1 MIPIRAPL
9 YKLGKTTRSQQTD
22 SILTRFSSGIMILIT
37 YFTLCFPRIWAWICT
52 PFNFNLYLVSLI
64 VRDPFKITQNQ
75 PKMIFEL
82 FQNDFYIRYRTK
94 PRLDNPTVSP
104 TGFWFGVSSFGSTYS
119 DDGSKLTIFEADF
132 ESKTVPDVPNL
143 PWFDLDQPCFVTNY
157 SSPDE
162 NKLE

>member
-1 MIPIRAPL
+1 
-9 YKLGKTTRSQQTD
+9 
-22 SILTRFSSGIMILIT
+22 MILIT

-82 FQNDFYIRYRTK
+82 FQNDFYIRYGIK
-94 PRLDNPTVSP
+94 PRLDVPTVSP
-104 TGFWFGVSSFGSTYS
+104 TGFWFGVGSFGSTYS
-119 DDGSKLTIFEADF
+119 DDGSQLTIFEPNF
-132 ESKTVPDVPNL
+132 ESKTVPDGPNL
-143 PWFDLDQPCFVTNY
+143 SGFDLDQPCFVTNN
-157 SSPDE
+157 SSPDQ